1 MSATIDIRV
10 VNNSSNELPDYAHES
25 DAGFDLRANVAA
37 VKNTKFLF
45 NASLDVEEHSV
56 TIFPGGRA
64 LIPTG
69 LHMAIPEGYEL
80 QVRPRSGLALKSGI
94 TVLNTPGTI
103 DAGYRGDIGVI
114 LMNNGNASFKVL
126 QGDRIAQGVLNQ
138 ILTGNFILSDTLDD
152 SDRGNT
158 GFGDSGV
165 K

>member
-1 MSATIDIRV
+1 MSTTIDIRV

-25 DAGFDLRANVAA
+25 DAGFDLRANVEA

-45 NASLDVEEHSV
+45 NASLDTEEPSV

-114 LMNNGNASFKVL
+114 LMNNGSAPFKVL

-138 ILTGNFILSDTLDD
+138 ILIGNFIISDTLDD